1 MKKKDVVVFGLGRF
15 GCSIAMQLES
25 NGCRVMVVDSD
36 ETKVNKISEYVTLA
50 MCADVTNEETME
62 ELGVSNFDVAVIAI
76 GHNSQAA
83 ILATIWAKDHG
94 VETVVAKAF
103 NEIQGR
109 ILQKVGADE
118 IIYPEKEMGKRIA
131 NNLTFSNIADAIE
144 LTKGYSI
151 ADIPVP
157 EAWIGK
163 NLIDLK
169 LRDKYQINVIAI
181 KRGKEIIMNPDAKA
195 PIQKDDMFVIL
206 GANVMLKKLS
216 MKKF

>member
-15 GCSIAMQLES
+15 GSSIAMQLES

-94 VETVVAKAF
+94 VETVIAKAF

-195 PIQKDDMFVIL
+195 PTQKDDIFVIL

-216 MKKF
+216 MKKL